1 MAAESFYDQPAFVLS
16 RDRRS
21 ILFTINH
28 GYSLSYIE
36 MQRKKTMG
44 LRSNFNDIVISVFPP
59 TCDFYKVLWKF
70 KEGNGLRAFEMHK
83 PLEDGRFHFASNGI

>member
-1 MAAESFYDQPAFVLS
+1 SNQPAFVLS
-16 RDRRS
+16 RGRQDEPGKFKYYTYMNQADRRS

-44 LRSNFNDIVISVFPP
+44 LRSNFNDIVISFFSP
-59 TCDFYKVLWKF
+59 TC
-70 KEGNGLRAFEMHK
+70 M
-83 PLEDGRFHFASNGI
+83 